1 MISEPSDTAEVA
13 EPAATL
19 VTIAAGNATHI
30 KLVIFWPQNLALWFA
45 QAECQF
51 EVKGMSGQV
60 DRYCHA
66 MSALL
71 HDSLCLV
78 ADLEEAL
85 SSNTAYENIK
95 HWLVASHQLLNF
107 QKAEKLFLM
116 QPLGSRKPSE
126 MLWSM
131 LEAFPRGEEKTNL
144 FPVFSCSG
152 FQGKSGPSWLK

>member
-1 MISEPSDTAEVA
+1 V
-13 EPAATL
+13 
-19 VTIAAGNATHI
+19 
-30 KLVIFWPQNLALWFA
+30 
-45 QAECQF
+45 
-51 EVKGMSGQV
+51 
-60 DRYCHA
+60 
-66 MSALL
+66 SALL

-95 HWLVASHQLLNF
+95 HWLEASHQLLNF

-116 QPLGSRKPSE
+116 QRLGSRKPSE

-131 LEAFPRGEEKTNL
+131 LEVFPRGEEKTNL

-152 FQGKSGPSWLK
+152 FQGKSGSSWLK

>member
-1 MISEPSDTAEVA
+1 
-13 EPAATL
+13 L
-19 VTIAAGNATHI
+19 
-30 KLVIFWPQNLALWFA
+30 
-45 QAECQF
+45 
-51 EVKGMSGQV
+51 SGQV
-60 DRYCHA
+60 YRYCHVV
-66 MSALL
+66 SALL

-78 ADLEEAL
+78 TDFEE
-85 SSNTAYENIK
+85 SSSSDTAYEDIK
-95 HWLVASHQLLNF
+95 HWLEASHQLLNF

-131 LEAFPRGEEKTNL
+131 LEPFPRGEEKTNF